1 MKILIIED
9 DKEIAECI
17 QLAFRV
23 GWPFAQII
31 TTNSGQKGL
40 QHVEEDSPDAI
51 LLDLGLPDID
61 GIDVLK
67 QIRSFSNIPIV
78 IMTVRTAESNIV
90 RGLEAGADEYICK
103 PFGQMEL
110 LARLK
115 ATLRRNGP
123 VQGNSTVMY
132 GPLNFSY
139 SYRTVQYNGREIYLT
154 TTEGLILKKLAENAG
169 NIVSYETLSE
179 TIWGESYTGAVDSLR
194 VYVLRL
200 RRKLEVD
207 PSHPTLI
214 ISHANLGYSIQMTC
228 PR

>member
-9 DKEIAECI
+9 DKEITECI

-23 GWPFAQII
+23 GWPFAEVIN
-31 TTNSGQKGL
+31 TNSGRKGL
-40 QHVEEDSPDAI
+40 QHVEEENPDVI
-51 LLDLGLPDID
+51 LLDLGLPDVD
-61 GIDVLK
+61 GIDVLR

-78 IMTVRTAESNIV
+78 IMTVRTEESNIV

-123 VQGNSTVMY
+123 LQGEPTVMY

-139 SYRTVQYNGREIYLT
+139 SYRTVQYNGKEIYLT
-154 TTEGLILKKLAENAG
+154 TTEGLILKKLAENAKK
-169 NIVSYETLSE
+169 IVSYSALSE
-179 TIWGESYTGAVDSLR
+179 TIWGESYPGAVDSLR
-194 VYVLRL
+194 VYILRL
-200 RRKLEVD
+200 RRKLEID
-207 PSHPTLI
+207 PKNPTLI
-214 ISHANLGYSIQMTC
+214 ISHANLGYSLLK
-228 PR
+228 